1 MGPFFLFLNGVFI
14 LGLLVLTYLHGR
26 ATRRLLRRAQGQVA
40 DLESQAMAKI
50 AELQASYARILREI
64 DERQQ
69 AEARLRES
77 ETRFAA
83 FMQNVPGAAVILDA
97 ADTILYANETWR
109 EIFGAPPGTTPGDPG
124 SAARWEVELNRQ
136 VREGGEALQHL
147 ETLERHGKTRYWL
160 LTRFPI
166 PPPDSGTPLVGVIGI
181 DITARRVAEEALRES
196 EAKLR
201 RLAAQLLKAQE
212 NERKRLA
219 AELHDELG
227 HRLLTLKLRLEALE
241 AELTPQ
247 LEAMKNEIQEMLKE
261 IAATIAEVRRLYLDL
276 SPGDLEDLGL
286 TTALTALIDDFR
298 ALKKDLTFT
307 VDLDDLDGLF
317 PLPVQTAI
325 YRVVQEALTNIG
337 KHADPRRVSLT
348 ATREDGRL
356 IFEIKDDGRGF
367 DQSLTSRTKGTLGLL
382 AMEERVRMLGG
393 EFHLRSRPG
402 QGTTITFTIPRE
414 ESTDE
419 PIPDRAGR

>member
-1 MGPFFLFLNGVFI
+1 MGPFILFINGAFI
-14 LGLLVLTYLHGR
+14 LGLLVITYLHGR
-26 ATRRLLRRAQGQVA
+26 STRRLLRRAQDQVA

-50 AELQASYARILREI
+50 AELEASYARILREI
-64 DERQQ
+64 DERRQ

-83 FMQNVPGAAVILDA
+83 FMQNVPGAAVIVDG
-97 ADTILYANETWR
+97 ADTILYANDTWK
-109 EIFGAPPGTTPGDPG
+109 EIFGSLPGKTSGEPGPG
-124 SAARWEVELNRQ
+124 ARSEAELNRR
-136 VREGGEALQHL
+136 VRERGESLQHL
-147 ETLERHGKTRYWL
+147 ETLKQDGQARYWL

-166 PPPDSGTPLVGVIGI
+166 PSPDGGTPLVGAIGI
-181 DITARRVAEEALRES
+181 DITARRVAEEALRAS

-201 RLAAQLLKAQE
+201 TLAAQLLKAQE

-247 LEAMKNEIQEMLKE
+247 LEAIKNEIQEMLKE

-298 ALKKDLTFT
+298 NFKKDISWT
-307 VDLDDLDGLF
+307 VDLEDLDGLF

-348 ATREDGRL
+348 ATRGDGRVV
-356 IFEIKDDGRGF
+356 FEIQDDGQGF

-382 AMEERVRMLGG
+382 AMEERVRILGG
-393 EFHLRSRPG
+393 DFHLWSRPG
-402 QGTTITFTIPRE
+402 HGTKIAFTIPQGGE
-414 ESTDE
+414 H
-419 PIPDRAGR
+419 G

>member
-1 MGPFFLFLNGVFI
+1 MGPFILLINGVFI
-14 LGLLVLTYLHGR
+14 LGLLVLTFWYGR
-26 ATRRLLRRAQGQVA
+26 STRRLLKRAQGQVA
-40 DLESQAMAKI
+40 DLESQAMAKM

-69 AEARLRES
+69 AEARLQES

-97 ADTILYANETWR
+97 TDTILYANDTWER
-109 EIFGAPPGTTPGDPG
+109 IFGISRPATGG
-124 SAARWEVELNRQ
+124 SAPVHPGEVELNRQ
-136 VREGGEALQHL
+136 VREGRQSLQHL
-147 ETLERHGKTRYWL
+147 ETLERDGKTRYWL
-160 LTRFPI
+160 MTRFPI
-166 PPPDSGTPLVGVIGI
+166 PAPDGGTPLVGAIGI
-181 DITARRVAEEALRES
+181 DITGRRVAEEALRQS

-201 RLAAQLLKAQE
+201 TLAAQLLKAQE

-227 HRLLTLKLRLEALE
+227 HRLLTLKLRLEALA
-241 AELTPQ
+241 AELSPQ
-247 LEAMKNEIQEMLKE
+247 LEAMKNEVQEMLQE

-298 ALKKDLTFT
+298 ALKKEIAWT
-307 VDLDDLDGLF
+307 VDLEDLDGLF

-337 KHADPRRVSLT
+337 KHADPRRVSLA
-348 ATREDGRL
+348 ATREDGRVV
-356 IFEIKDDGRGF
+356 FEIQDDGRGF
-367 DQSLTSRTKGTLGLL
+367 DQSLTSRTKSTLGLL
-382 AMEERVRMLGG
+382 AMEERVRILGG
-393 EFHLRSRPG
+393 DFQLSSRPG
-402 QGTTITFTIPRE
+402 QGTKITFTIPQGG
-414 ESTDE
+414 E
-419 PIPDRAGR
+419 PG

>member
-1 MGPFFLFLNGVFI
+1 MGPLIFLVNGVFI
-14 LGLLVLTYLHGR
+14 LGLLVLTYWYGR
-26 ATRRLLRRAQGQVA
+26 STRRLLRRAQGQVA

-69 AEARLRES
+69 AEARLQES

-97 ADTILYANETWR
+97 ADTILYANETWGD
-109 EIFGAPPGTTPGDPG
+109 IFGSTPGEAPG
-124 SAARWEVELNRQ
+124 EWGESPRREAELNRQ
-136 VREGGEALQHL
+136 VREGRQSLQHL
-147 ETLERHGKTRYWL
+147 ETLEQDGQTRYWL
-160 LTRFPI
+160 VTRFPI
-166 PPPDSGTPLVGVIGI
+166 PPADGGTPLVGAIGM

-201 RLAAQLLKAQE
+201 LLAAQLLRAQE

-241 AELTPQ
+241 AELSPQ
-247 LEAMKNEIQEMLKE
+247 QEAMKEDIHEMLRD
-261 IAATIAEVRRLYLDL
+261 IAETIAEVRRLYLDL

-298 ALKKDLTFT
+298 GLKKDISWT
-307 VDLDDLDGLF
+307 VDLEDLDGLF

-337 KHADPRRVSLT
+337 KHAAPRRVSLT
-348 ATREDGRL
+348 ATREDGRVV
-356 IFEIKDDGRGF
+356 FEIQDDGHGF
-367 DQSLTSRTKGTLGLL
+367 DQHLTSRTRGTLGLL

-393 EFHLRSRPG
+393 DFHLWSRPG
-402 QGTTITFTIPRE
+402 HGTRISFTIPQE
-414 ESTDE
+414 GEH
-419 PIPDRAGR
+419 G